1 MICRFEPSDEKK
13 ILDYAYQRERENMFI
28 IGSFTAYPEPFTQNV
43 YLGWYDGDELVG
55 VGTHFE
61 KRFGSLVIHSHRKE
75 AIEELVD
82 AFVSRGANVEW
93 VPSFKQYAIPT
104 IEHLRHHGIEPKQ
117 IRQETVYQLTRDAF
131 TAHESSRVEM
141 ASESD
146 IEEIILLD
154 RIVEN
159 EDTSAP
165 ITERERKQVIIG
177 REWILRSEGKIVSK
191 ANIHGVSKNYVQI
204 GGVMTHPTYQGK
216 GFAKQTVSALCGHW
230 LTQNKDIILFVRNDN
245 IPAIKVYQALGFAP
259 FDEFIV
265 AQF

>member
-1 MICRFEPSDEKK
+1 
-13 ILDYAYQRERENMFI
+13 MFI

-43 YLGWYDGDELVG
+43 YLGCYNNDELVG
-55 VGTHFE
+55 IGTHFE
-61 KRFGSLVIHSHRKE
+61 KRFGSLVIHSQRKE
-75 AIEELVD
+75 AIDELVD
-82 AFVSRGANVEW
+82 AFASRGANVEW
-93 VPSFKQYAIPT
+93 VPSFKRYAIPT
-104 IEHLRHHGIEPKQ
+104 IERLRHHGIEPKMV
-117 IRQETVYQLTRDAF
+117 RQETVYQLTRDTF
-131 TAHESSRVEM
+131 RTHDSSRVEM

-154 RIVEN
+154 RTVEN
-159 EDTSAP
+159 DDMSAP

-204 GGVMTHPTYQGK
+204 GGVMTHPMYQGK
-216 GFAKQTVSALCGHW
+216 GFAKQTVSALCTHW
-230 LTQNKDIILFVRNDN
+230 LTQDKGVILFVRNDN
-245 IPAIKVYQALGFAP
+245 NPAIKLYQTLGFTP